1 MIEQGRLMLRLLH
14 FVNNRLHEYCRLT
27 CNPIAD
33 IDFVSIRVH
42 PATAIDMDA
51 IDGEGRWVKS
61 IRFNVDYKLDPAT
74 VE

>member
-1 MIEQGRLMLRLLH
+1 MGYEKLR
-14 FVNNRLHEYCRLT
+14 F
-27 CNPIAD
+27 NPIAD

-61 IRFNVDYKLDPAT
+61 IRFNVDYKLSPET